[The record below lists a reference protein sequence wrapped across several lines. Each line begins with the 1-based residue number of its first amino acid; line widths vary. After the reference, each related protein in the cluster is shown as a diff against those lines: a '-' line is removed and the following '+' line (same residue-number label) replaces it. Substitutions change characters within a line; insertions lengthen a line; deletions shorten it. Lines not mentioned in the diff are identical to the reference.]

1 MKTEALNDL
10 IIAPYKYLNNLNHL
24 LFINSNFII
33 IIYVCYVKQFLQS
46 LMLRTLFLESNFVR
60 IIRIFLI
67 LHINYV
73 LRYCNCLIRIISFAP

>member
-1 MKTEALNDL
+1 M
-10 IIAPYKYLNNLNHL
+10 IIH
-24 LFINSNFII
+24 
-33 IIYVCYVKQFLQS
+33 VCYVKQFLQS

-73 LRYCNCLIRIISFAP
+73 LRYCNSLIGIISFAL